1 MYFYHMKLIN
11 KVISILI
18 SFILIYNQLGF
29 NLNLHLCGGNLSSIS
44 FIDSPKKCSM
54 HNFQSMESKKTT
66 KKFTE
71 KNCCHDTQLSLISID
86 NQIEPLL
93 QIELQNFGFQNKNFV
108 LYDTKRISISK
119 IDTFWDPPPPNFKRK
134 KYIFNSQL
142 LVYC

>member
-1 MYFYHMKLIN
+1 MKLIN

-44 FIDSPKKCSM
+44 FIDTPKKCSM
-54 HNFQSMESKKTT
+54 HHFQSMESKPAKN
-66 KKFTE
+66 FTE
-71 KNCCHDTQLSLISID
+71 KNCCQDTQLSLISID
-86 NQIEPLL
+86 NQIEPPLE
-93 QIELQNFGFQNKNFV
+93 IDLQNLDFQNKNLI
-108 LYDTKRISISK
+108 LYYAKRISISK

-134 KYIFNSQL
+134 KYIFYNQL